1 MISIIIPT
9 YNEEKAIGNTLKH
22 LVTELSKSAIPYEI
36 IVTDD
41 KSTDKTIEVARSVA
55 YSAQKTPGG
64 VSTPYPITILA
75 HETKHF
81 SIAQN
86 RNAGAKVAHGDY
98 FVFMDSDCVIE
109 NMNESLAHAVYLF
122 EKSDKENKNY
132 REKLVGITGAIRVLP
147 EYETWGDKI
156 VYIGF
161 NLVHRIKTNTLRL
174 DEASGKFQMM
184 RRDAFF
190 KVNGYREDLITREDG
205 DMFWRLSKIGR
216 NYYDP
221 TIVVRHT
228 GRRAHQIGWPKLLS
242 IWMFETFYVMMFNK
256 SYTKSWKDIR

>member
-9 YNEEKAIGNTLKH
+9 YNEEKAIGDTIKSL
-22 LVTELSKSAIPYEI
+22 TSELTIPYELI
-36 IVTDD
+36 ITDD
-41 KSTDKTIEVARSVA
+41 KSTDKTIEVARTAVEDAEKSGIEHNIV
-55 YSAQKTPGG
+55 
-64 VSTPYPITILA
+64 TILA
-75 HETKHF
+75 HQEKHF

-86 RNAGAKVAHGDY
+86 RNAGAKIARGDY

-109 NMNESLAHAVYLF
+109 NINKSLEHAISLF
-122 EKSDKENKNY
+122 TEKGF
-132 REKLVGITGAIRVLP
+132 VGITGAIQVLP
-147 EYETWGDKI
+147 EYETIGDKI
-156 VYIGF
+156 VYTIF
-161 NLVHRIKTNTLRL
+161 NFIHRVKTNILHL
-174 DEASGKFQMM
+174 DEASGKFQMI
-184 RRDAFF
+184 RRDAFS

-221 TIVVRHT
+221 TITVKHT
-228 GRRAHQIGWPKLLS
+228 GRRAHKVGWPKLLS